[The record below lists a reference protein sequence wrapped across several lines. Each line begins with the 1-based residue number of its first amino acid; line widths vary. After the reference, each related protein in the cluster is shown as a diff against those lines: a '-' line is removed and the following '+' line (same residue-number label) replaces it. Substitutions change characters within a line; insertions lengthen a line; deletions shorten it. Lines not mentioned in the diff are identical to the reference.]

1 MKKIICL
8 ALVFAMLFSGCS
20 KWKVEIV
27 DPTKPSESEA
37 ETSSEQKESEDEK
50 IVIEHEEKVVDYI
63 LWGDGLSFN
72 TGIEDL
78 YSFGITYGVDNIKVI
93 DDWYWSA
100 DLVLKKDEKELTIPI
115 EGMYYCSEEYDR
127 VVTSYGGF
135 TVFEDYIVY
144 TGKEKAMF
152 FDSETLEAWS
162 FVPELEKHGMDDIY
176 VNSAVFDEED
186 EKFYLLTTILNKY
199 DTTRRGMVA
208 NVFDKNGKMIS
219 EKQTEKEYLGG
230 YADCDYVFPEFT
242 RNTNLVKIGD
252 EPFIFFGSAAL
263 INMYTG
269 GYYSSWDE
277 GSYSDGKFRI
287 DLKTFNEGD
296 KTGGFI
302 VYLYEND
309 VLSDWFVFEE
319 NNLSIYYEEIDKP
332 TVKISSDGKTASYY
346 SDYFAMTLELD
357 FENKTHS
364 IRYEP
369 EDRHISKD
377 VEKTKSSDGK
387 YSICHFGEMGGGDAY
402 YSHLAVKNNETGEYS
417 YLGKTGGMYGGN
429 GGYGFLKNGDAY
441 IYSVTELKILDSS
454 AGNIKFDI
462 TKNFPLGFSSDGE
475 QGRGL
480 LTFRRDPNDFSYIVV
495 YYEFENGYRWKTS
508 EREGFNSCD
517 EASFNYKI
525 GFLDP
530 EGNLTE
536 SYDTGLSVLADSFG
550 YHNIE
555 MRYSKEKLT
564 LFFTERKAD
573 RYVEGVFDMETKEF
587 TLTEPK

>member
-230 YADCDYVFPEFT
+230 YAD
-242 RNTNLVKIGD
+242 
-252 EPFIFFGSAAL
+252 
-263 INMYTG
+263 
-269 GYYSSWDE
+269 
-277 GSYSDGKFRI
+277 
-287 DLKTFNEGD
+287 
-296 KTGGFI
+296 
-302 VYLYEND
+302 
-309 VLSDWFVFEE
+309 
-319 NNLSIYYEEIDKP
+319 
-332 TVKISSDGKTASYY
+332 
-346 SDYFAMTLELD
+346 
-357 FENKTHS
+357 
-364 IRYEP
+364 
-369 EDRHISKD
+369 
-377 VEKTKSSDGK
+377 
-387 YSICHFGEMGGGDAY
+387 
-402 YSHLAVKNNETGEYS
+402 
-417 YLGKTGGMYGGN
+417 
-429 GGYGFLKNGDAY
+429 
-441 IYSVTELKILDSS
+441 
-454 AGNIKFDI
+454 
-462 TKNFPLGFSSDGE
+462 
-475 QGRGL
+475 
-480 LTFRRDPNDFSYIVV
+480 
-495 YYEFENGYRWKTS
+495 
-508 EREGFNSCD
+508 
-517 EASFNYKI
+517 
-525 GFLDP
+525 
-530 EGNLTE
+530 
-536 SYDTGLSVLADSFG
+536 
-550 YHNIE
+550 
-555 MRYSKEKLT
+555 
-564 LFFTERKAD
+564 
-573 RYVEGVFDMETKEF
+573 
-587 TLTEPK
+587 